1 MRTRACGGGGG
12 QETRGAPAARR
23 GARKWEARKRAEG
36 TTSAAKAPCLFFF
49 HGDKNRVSKEPESR
63 SKEALK
69 RRKKA
74 IEAMLDKGSIK
85 AYN

>member
-23 GARKWEARKRAEG
+23 GARKWEERKRVEG
-36 TTSAAKAPCLFFF
+36 TTSAAKAPCLFFLNGGKN
-49 HGDKNRVSKEPESR
+49 GDKTRVSNVPESR

-69 RRKKA
+69 RKK
-74 IEAMLDKGSIK
+74 ESD
-85 AYN
+85 